1 MPKKNEKTSQ
11 YVEATKKFTI
21 ELIKEAIQVGAM
33 CDKFLDFLGEGEN
46 RMLITIWLMILFI
59 LSANNIAVPLIVW
72 IPSWIILILWVALQL
87 LLIYVDIDNYF
98 Y

>member
-1 MPKKNEKTSQ
+1 
-11 YVEATKKFTI
+11 
-21 ELIKEAIQVGAM
+21 M

-59 LSANNIAVPLIVW
+59 LSANSIAVPLIVW
-72 IPSWIILILWVALQL
+72 IPSWIILVLWVALQL
-87 LLIYVDIDNYF
+87 LLIYVDLDDYF